1 MSALHA
7 RCPFPDERVELAESL
22 YEEETGRI
30 SGCNVSH
37 PELFIRF
44 GRAVGTRRAAMVDGD
59 PLPGTAAP
67 DRLVRA
73 LDHAALL
80 HRGAAA
86 TNLAAEGQV
95 PGAFA
100 PLARALEKHYGLSRE
115 QVAFWDVHEEADREH
130 SDIGDHVV
138 IRYATSPE
146 WQAKVRAAVERSL
159 TLWWQFF
166 DDIARAVEGWSNC
179 DHGRILGPMSER
191 RRYRKKTTSSVTAV
205 HLDLDTTGFTYR
217 KWGAEQ
223 RCKQGDWIVDNDGD
237 VYTVDADVF
246 ARTYRRVSQR
256 RLRQDHA
263 RLGRSRRCP
272 WCPSHQGGR
281 VALPEGRLSGLQR
294 GGRRRRLLRDRS
306 EVRRHVQSRLP
317 S

>member
-1 MSALHA
+1 MAAKDEAFVDELRSTIDRFRTFGRHPLWLRIQEGQLPRKDLRTFAIQFFLQVREFPRAVSALHA
-7 RCPFPDERVELAESL
+7 RCPFPEERVGLAESL

-30 SGCNVSH
+30 SGCNLPH

-44 GRAVGTRRAAMVDGD
+44 GEAVGAPREAMVGGEA
-59 PLPGTAAP
+59 LPGTAALI
-67 DRLVRA
+67 DWFELSTTQRSFIE
-73 LDHAALL
+73 
-80 HRGAAA
+80 GAAA

-166 DDIARAVEGWSNC
+166 DDIARAVEG
-179 DHGRILGPMSER
+179 
-191 RRYRKKTTSSVTAV
+191 
-205 HLDLDTTGFTYR
+205 
-217 KWGAEQ
+217 
-223 RCKQGDWIVDNDGD
+223 
-237 VYTVDADVF
+237 
-246 ARTYRRVSQR
+246 
-256 RLRQDHA
+256 
-263 RLGRSRRCP
+263 
-272 WCPSHQGGR
+272 
-281 VALPEGRLSGLQR
+281 
-294 GGRRRRLLRDRS
+294 
-306 EVRRHVQSRLP
+306 
-317 S
+317 